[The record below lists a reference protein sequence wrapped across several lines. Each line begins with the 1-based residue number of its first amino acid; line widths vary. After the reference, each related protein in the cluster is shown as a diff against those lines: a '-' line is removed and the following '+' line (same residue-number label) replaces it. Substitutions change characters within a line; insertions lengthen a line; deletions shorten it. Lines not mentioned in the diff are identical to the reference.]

1 LREKI
6 RKLPLARSVKSA
18 EKTMLSI
25 TRPIRLFTSALVV
38 AAALTTTTV
47 HAQESTRSLDALI
60 DAELGAT
67 GGLTADEV
75 GRRASS
81 TSYDV
86 RARRAE
92 LLAAAADV
100 DRALSG
106 YLPKLTL
113 TARYTRLSDT
123 GRSGGG
129 SIVAAPGAPEG
140 PIAPGTPLVNVPLDF
155 PVLQNQ
161 YTLQASLLVPV
172 SDYFLRV
179 APADQAAELAEQSAA
194 AKLIAEQNRVVAD
207 AKLTYYAWVRAR
219 LGVIV
224 AEQALAQS
232 QAHLADVDRALE
244 VGTATRADVSRVE
257 SQVAS
262 SELLV
267 ETSKNLATL
276 SERQLRTALHD
287 REERTYRIG
296 EDLRVARADARDTLD
311 LPSLWRTAVSNR
323 PELVALERGA
333 RAQRRQAQVDRAAG
347 WPRLDLFA
355 NGYYSNPNQ
364 RIFPQQSGFEPS
376 WDAGAQ
382 VTWTVSDV
390 AGAGAAGRSTD
401 AKASGLDAQRA
412 ALTDR
417 IQIEVTAAAQGL
429 REARVA
435 TRTTAR
441 RLAAAEE
448 SYRARRVLFQNGRAT
463 SIELLDAETD
473 LTRARLDAI
482 AARIDVHVAR
492 ARLEYALG
500 IGASAK
506 RRA

>member
-1 LREKI
+1 
-6 RKLPLARSVKSA
+6 
-18 EKTMLSI
+18 MLSI

-86 RARRAE
+86 RARHAE

-123 GRSGGG
+123 GGSGGG

-179 APADQAAELAEQSAA
+179 APANRAAELVEQSAA
-194 AKLIAEQNRVVAD
+194 AKLAAEQNRVVAD

-224 AEQALAQS
+224 AEQALTQS
-232 QAHLADVDRALE
+232 VAHLADVERSLE
-244 VGTATRADVSRVE
+244 VGTATRADVARVE

-276 SERQLRTALHD
+276 TERQLRTALHD
-287 REERTYRIG
+287 REQRMYRIG
-296 EDLRVARADARDTLD
+296 EDLRVERADAREATLD

-323 PELVALERGA
+323 PELIALDRGA
-333 RAQRRQAQVDRAAG
+333 RAQRRQAEVDRAAG

-382 VTWTVSDV
+382 LTWTVSDA

-401 AKASGLDAQRA
+401 AKASGLEAQRA
-412 ALTDR
+412 ALSDR
-417 IQIEVTAAAQGL
+417 IQIEVTAAAQAW

-435 TRTTAR
+435 TRTTTR